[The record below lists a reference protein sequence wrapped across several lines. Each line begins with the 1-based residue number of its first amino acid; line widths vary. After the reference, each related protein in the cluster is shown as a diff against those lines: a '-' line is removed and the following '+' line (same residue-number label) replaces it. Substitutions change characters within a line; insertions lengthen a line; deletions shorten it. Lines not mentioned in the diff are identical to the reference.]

1 MMARPIA
8 AERFVMSMLRVTLV
22 SSLYISRMAGRV
34 RHVTWLYS
42 TLTIVLSSPS

>member
-8 AERFVMSMLRVTLV
+8 AERFVMSMLRVILV
-22 SSLYISRMAGRV
+22 SSLYISLMEDRV

-42 TLTIVLSSPS
+42 ILTTALSSPS